1 MKKSFL
7 LALSLLTLSLGASA
21 IPAKRM
27 VYTMKQSDGTT
38 IQVYKHGERYCA
50 YYTTLDGKVLYSNPD
65 ANYDLCYANVENGK
79 VVPTSIV
86 AHDIEN
92 RTQAELDYLS
102 TCTVNAASPEVIEQS
117 GVRKV
122 IYSSTADGLG
132 KYGTSAL
139 GSVNSIGT
147 PHIPVILV
155 NYADVK
161 LQSYSTEELYQRILT
176 EEGYSD
182 NYGSVGSVRDY
193 FVDNSKGM
201 FTPDFQVVGTVTLSK
216 DRSYYGAN
224 RGGSNG
230 SDVRASEMVVEA
242 IELAAKQGVDFTKF
256 DRDGKVEN
264 VIVVYAGMGEAS
276 GGSPETIW
284 PHEYDFSKDVNGI
297 HFNSYFVGN
306 ELNSSGR
313 TDGVGT
319 LVHEFSHALG
329 LPDLYVTNYSYDNDS
344 GFGYFSVMD
353 TGCYGGGGYR
363 PVGYT
368 AYEKSYLGWL
378 DIPQILEPQAVTL
391 ANSATSD
398 KNFAVRVNN
407 PYSTTEYFIIENRTP
422 DKWFVF
428 GNIGGVQE
436 THIAYSRSQW
446 QNNTLNNVQNK
457 KRAHI
462 ITADKSVI
470 TYSATAD
477 MLYGNGTNNITR
489 MPLYSGSNLND
500 NEIYRILRHSDGTV
514 TFNFKERTR
523 ADEYRPATSTGK
535 RFTQVNST
543 DELETGDS
551 IIVVNPDAGFAI
563 GTSVRN
569 GLVNVAAIADLNS
582 NTVVV
587 DDDAQVFYVR
597 KNTNNWA
604 LKNGAATYLSLNRD
618 GLTSASS
625 LTNARFNLAINNGDA
640 SITFTSSYDKTCLN
654 IDGSEYYTNLVD
666 ANPSTLRIYKLDTTS
681 GINAARQTPAEETVR
696 EVYNLQGQ
704 RVNNTGKLPKGIYI
718 INGKKTVVR

>member
-21 IPAKRM
+21 VPAKRM

-79 VVPTSIV
+79 VVPTRIV
-86 AHDIEN
+86 AHDIDQ
-92 RTQAELDYLS
+92 RTPAELDYLS
-102 TCTVNAASPEVIEQS
+102 TCTINAASPEVVEQS
-117 GVRKV
+117 GVRKA

-182 NYGSVGSVRDY
+182 NNGSVGSVRDY

-201 FTPDFQVVGTVTLSK
+201 FTPDFKVVGTVTLSK

-224 RGGSNG
+224 RGGGNG
-230 SDVRASEMVVEA
+230 SDIRADEMVVEA
-242 IELAAKQGVDFTKF
+242 IELAAKQGVDFTQF
-256 DRDGKVEN
+256 ERDGKVEN

-284 PHEYDFSKDVNGI
+284 PHEYDFARDVNGI
-297 HFNSYFVGN
+297 RFNSYFVGN

-378 DIPQILEPQAVTL
+378 EIPQILDPQSVTL

-398 KNFAVRVNN
+398 KNYAVRVNN

-422 DKWFVF
+422 DKWFVS

-446 QNNTLNNVQNK
+446 QSNTLNNVQNK

-462 ITADKSVI
+462 ITADKSTI

-500 NEIYRILRHSDGTV
+500 NEIYRILRHEDGTV

-523 ADEYRPATSTGK
+523 SDEYRPATTGK
-535 RFTQVNST
+535 RFTLVTST
-543 DELETGDS
+543 DQLETGDS
-551 IIVVNPDAGFAI
+551 VIVVNPEAGFAI
-563 GTSVRN
+563 GSSVRN
-569 GLVNVAAIADLNS
+569 GIVNVAAITDLNN

-587 DDDAQVFYVR
+587 DDDAQVFYLR
-597 KNTNNWA
+597 KNTNNWS
-604 LKNGAATYLSLNRD
+604 LKNGTATYLSVNRD

-625 LTNARFNLAINNGDA
+625 LTNARFNLVINNGDA
-640 SITFTSSYDKTCLN
+640 SITFTSNYDKTSLN

-666 ANPSTLRIYKLDTTS
+666 ANPSALRIYKLDPTS
-681 GINAARQTPAEETVR
+681 GISAAQQAPAEETVR